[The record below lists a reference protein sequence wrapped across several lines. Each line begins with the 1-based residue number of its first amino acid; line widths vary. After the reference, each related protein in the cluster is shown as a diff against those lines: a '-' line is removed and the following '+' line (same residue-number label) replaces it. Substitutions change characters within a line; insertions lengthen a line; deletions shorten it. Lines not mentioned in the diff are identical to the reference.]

1 MTHTIGI
8 LTSTDSPFKKLLYKL
23 PVSSQVFEKPRT
35 HAVTCQLPPCTQQ
48 APNSPSPQHLARHR
62 ASPAP
67 YPRNKGG
74 KHIRTQH
81 KQTDEYIGH
90 MNIHI
95 PTHTPAAASSGLR
108 VTARW

>member
-81 KQTDEYIGH
+81 K
-90 MNIHI
+90 
-95 PTHTPAAASSGLR
+95 
-108 VTARW
+108 